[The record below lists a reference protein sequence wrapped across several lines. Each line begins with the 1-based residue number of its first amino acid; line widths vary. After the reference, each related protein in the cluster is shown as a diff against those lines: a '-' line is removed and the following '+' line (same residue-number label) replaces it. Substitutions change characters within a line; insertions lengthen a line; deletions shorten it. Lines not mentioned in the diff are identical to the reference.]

1 MHPLGGL
8 GGRLGHAVRRVEFEW
23 SHMDSDG
30 ARNMGIISG
39 GMRMKDWDIKTILLG
54 YDGSEGAEQ
63 AARLASALARHNS
76 AGVVVVT
83 AFPVHFDPNPKGEKA
98 GEKSVEAHDMAQ
110 ELVLKLR
117 AAGIEAEPDA
127 LEGHASEA
135 LLRAA
140 ETHDADLIVVGRR
153 GHGLTAGLLLG
164 STSEDVVRQAK
175 VPVLVAH

>member
-1 MHPLGGL
+1 M
-8 GGRLGHAVRRVEFEW
+8 
-23 SHMDSDG
+23 
-30 ARNMGIISG
+30 N
-39 GMRMKDWDIKTILLG
+39 DWDIKTILLG

-63 AARLASALARHNS
+63 AARLASAVARHNS
-76 AGVVVVT
+76 AGIVVVT
-83 AFPVHFDPNPKGEKA
+83 AFPVHTDPMGEKA

-110 ELVLKLR
+110 QLVLKLQ

-127 LEGHASEA
+127 LEGHSSEA

-140 ETHDADLIVVGRR
+140 EAHDADLIVVGRR

-164 STSEDVVRQAK
+164 STSEDVVRRAK